1 MSERKQRLDRAEKR
15 QLSRVAISV
24 VLSGVILFSFAG
36 RLDWPEGWIYWG
48 GALAVAVVMG
58 TIVARRNPE
67 VINERGRKLSGTKRW
82 DKLILM
88 IILPM
93 AYLILVVAGLDE
105 RFGLS
110 SVPRSIQVL
119 ALAGLV
125 LGMFL
130 PYLAMLNNPFLAPTV
145 RIQHERGHRVATSG
159 PYQFVR
165 HPMYTG
171 IVLSWL
177 CAPLFLGSWWALI
190 PGGIGVLGLLV
201 RTVLEDRTLLKELTG
216 YVDYASRVRYRL
228 VPGVW

>member
-1 MSERKQRLDRAEKR
+1 MNENKQGLDRNGKR
-15 QLSRVAISV
+15 QMVRVAISF
-24 VLSGVILFSFAG
+24 VLSGVILFWCAG
-36 RLDWPEGWIYWG
+36 RLDWLEGWIYWG
-48 GALAVAVVMG
+48 GALAIAVVMG
-58 TIVARRNPE
+58 TMVARKNPE

-82 DKLILM
+82 DKVILWTIM
-88 IILPM
+88 PM
-93 AYLILVVAGLDE
+93 AYFIPVVAGLDE

-110 SVPRSIQVL
+110 SVPRSIQML

-145 RIQHERGHRVATSG
+145 RIQHERGHRVATTG

-171 IVLSWL
+171 IVLSWS

-190 PGGIGVLGLLV
+190 PGGLGILGLVV
-201 RTVLEDRTLLKELTG
+201 RTVLEDHTLREELSG
-216 YVDYASRVRYRL
+216 YVDYAARVRYRL
-228 VPGVW
+228 